1 MKRIFLLSF
10 SVFCLVIAT
19 SLVFAATINVPADY
33 STIGEAVNAASA
45 GDTIQV
51 AAGTYAENITIDGLN
66 GKDNLTIQGA
76 GADSTI
82 IDGGSNGSAIVATN
96 SLTGLTI
103 SAVTITNGGAT
114 IGGGVNINTGS
125 TVTISNCIVDGN
137 TAETDGG
144 GISVETSSTAT
155 ISGSIIRNN
164 TVTDGAGGGIY
175 VNNSTLTISDS
186 IIVDNTVTSQGGG
199 ICVTDGSAATMG
211 GCNIRSNT
219 STAGNGGGMVVSDGS
234 SLTLTD
240 SILMDNAATSTAADS
255 GQAGALLISASSV
268 TVDRCVFQ
276 NNQAN
281 EMGALAYMASP
292 TSSGTYTLGIGNCA
306 FTANTANAAN
316 AASAL
321 AIVQA
326 PGSTVMLATIINNCT
341 FASNDDNFGFN
352 ILLQVF
358 PATLRNCI
366 IAGANGFGLAANAP
380 GLATMINNNFNQN
393 GDGDY
398 AYGSPGSQTVLTV
411 DQINALSG
419 CSGNIGVDNDFVGG
433 QNYHLEAASGAV
445 NAGSATEAPD
455 TDIDGV
461 PRPQGSGYDIGCYE
475 FPYTWYLAEGTTT
488 GTFDEFVLIQ
498 NPNTDTAN
506 VTVTFMRPADSEGN
520 VPDAVTQ
527 TLTVGPSSR
536 HTIHVNNVENL
547 SSTDVSTQ
555 VQSTNDVGIFV
566 ERAMYWTAGDV
577 PWYGGHNSIAVP
589 APATTWF
596 LAEGTTNGTFDTY
609 VLIQNPNSTTANIT
623 VTFMLPA
630 DSDGNAQ
637 APVTQTLTVPP
648 ASRQTIHVNSVEGL
662 SSTDVSTRVKST
674 NSVGVIC
681 ERAMYWDAGD
691 VAWAGGHNTIGTTKT
706 ATTWY
711 LAEGATTGSF
721 DEYVLIQNPND
732 VSAAVTVTFML
743 PADSDG
749 NAQDPVTQTLTVGAL
764 SRQTIHVNGVDGLSS
779 TAVSTKIESTNEV
792 GIIAERSMYWDAGGV
807 DWAGGHASIGVRE
820 LAAVWF
826 LAEGTT
832 TGSFDEYVLIQNPN
846 SGTTA
851 NITVTF
857 MRPADSE
864 GNIPDAITQTLT
876 LDGQSRTTIH
886 VNSVEGLSDTDV
898 STTVR
903 CTNSQGIIA
912 ERAMYWDAGD
922 TDWAGGHNSPGSW

>member
-1 MKRIFLLSF
+1 MKKIFFVSF
-10 SVFCLVIAT
+10 FIFCLVVAV
-19 SLVFAATINVPADY
+19 SMVSAATINVPDDY
-33 STIGEAVNAASA
+33 STIQAAINAASS

-51 AAGTYAENITIDGLN
+51 AAGTYTENINVGTS
-66 GKDNLTIQGA
+66 NLTIQGA
-76 GADSTI
+76 GADSTTI
-82 IDGGSNGSAIVATN
+82 NGGSSGSVITVSGALSGI
-96 SLTGLTI
+96 TI
-103 SAVTITNGGAT
+103 AAFTITAGFASD
-114 IGGGVNINTGS
+114 GGGVFIEQGA
-125 TVTISNCIVDGN
+125 TVSVSNCIVASN
-137 TAETDGG
+137 TASITGG
-144 GISVETSSTAT
+144 GIAVVNSTAT
-155 ISGSIIRNN
+155 ISGCLIRANTAGGGGGVWVYGSTATITDTIITGNTADTSGGGLGVGSAS
-164 TVTDGAGGGIY
+164 TVTVTNCTIISNTSTSVNGGGIY
-175 VNNSTLTISDS
+175 IIESSTFTITESTIESNTANNTNPST
-186 IIVDNTVTSQGGG
+186 GGG
-199 ICVTDGSAATMG
+199 G
-211 GCNIRSNT
+211 GLYAN
-219 STAGNGGGMVVSDGS
+219 
-234 SLTLTD
+234 
-240 SILMDNAATSTAADS
+240 
-255 GQAGALLISASSV
+255 ASSV
-268 TVDRCVFQ
+268 TLERCIVTS
-276 NNQAN
+276 NSAN
-281 EMGALAYMASP
+281 DTAGCLFSFH
-292 TSSGTYTLGIGNCA
+292 TGN
-306 FTANTANAAN
+306 FTVTVTNCSFVANTANSEN
-316 AASAL
+316 YASAL
-321 AIVQA
+321 TFSLEDGGTA
-326 PGSTVMLATIINNCT
+326 TVTAAVTNCT
-341 FASNDDNFGFN
+341 FATNTDINGGN
-352 ILLQVF
+352 ILVVSLTPTF
-358 PATLRNCI
+358 RNCI
-366 IAGANGFGLAANAP
+366 IAGAPGYGLIDVAATP
-380 GLATMINNNFNQN
+380 LSTMINNNFNQN
-393 GDGDY
+393 TGG
-398 AYGSPGSQTVLTV
+398 AYLYGFPGSGTVLTI

-922 TDWAGGHNSPGSW
+922 TDWAGGHNSPGNW